1 MKAAGRAASAA
12 MSRALYDPKG
22 SDKFAKSTDFQK
34 IPNVELF
41 DKLTKIY
48 AKSFIS
54 IMKYQRTVTK
64 RDVVQKKSEAIAR
77 HKTWTWAHNH
87 AMKEADKADKR
98 AEEVCN
104 KSKLWI
110 AEVRDNV
117 KRRLAE
123 VHGAQKSAKLKAET
137 ASKKWATKQMK
148 GILKKR
154 GAVEKA
160 HAQALSKLRS
170 SYMLKTKT
178 LTMQMSLKIKSQMS
192 KLQRVT
198 AEYQKLKAKGAMRL
212 KLAKETTVSRTKEAK
227 KLYAVAAK
235 EARRQQKDAAASYR
249 ASQLKLQADMRKTI
263 DSYNSRKHKAIE
275 QLKVVSGQLSIGA
288 DVAAARKKRSTMLAE
303 AAQRERTALSRLK
316 LESRQKTTTAIS
328 ILKQQISKYQMKM
341 KQEISATFTSIAK
354 AKQAEKAERAK
365 VDKLKADAKKGKAS
379 SLKDFMASATEKQ
392 KTMLFVS
399 KKRQHADLKKARE
412 IFYAKV
418 KALTKK
424 ELPYITKSK
433 KEYQAAFGEREF
445 ASLSSSE

>member
-1 MKAAGRAASAA
+1 MG
-12 MSRALYDPKG
+12 
-22 SDKFAKSTDFQK
+22 
-34 IPNVELF
+34 
-41 DKLTKIY
+41 
-48 AKSFIS
+48 
-54 IMKYQRTVTK
+54 
-64 RDVVQKKSEAIAR
+64 
-77 HKTWTWAHNH
+77 
-87 AMKEADKADKR
+87 
-98 AEEVCN
+98 
-104 KSKLWI
+104 
-110 AEVRDNV
+110 
-117 KRRLAE
+117 
-123 VHGAQKSAKLKAET
+123 
-137 ASKKWATKQMK
+137 
-148 GILKKR
+148 
-154 GAVEKA
+154 
-160 HAQALSKLRS
+160 
-170 SYMLKTKT
+170 
-178 LTMQMSLKIKSQMS
+178 
-192 KLQRVT
+192 
-198 AEYQKLKAKGAMRL
+198 
-212 KLAKETTVSRTKEAK
+212 
-227 KLYAVAAK
+227 YAVAAK

-399 KKRQHADLKKARE
+399 KKRRHADLKKARE